1 MAESLVQQFL
11 AHPRRKWIVSI
22 ATMMLVIIF
31 GLPAY
36 DSIRSSQKEY
46 AELSTQLSEIKHSV
60 ANLQPLREQFAAAAK
75 EGNGAANTVDQE
87 AAHEL
92 RERVVRMIRD
102 HKCRVRRVTLSDPQS
117 RPWTD
122 QDDPYATTS
131 TNNGTKTEF
140 QLTTR
145 QLSVSAT
152 GTLPMLSQILKDVTR
167 MHQYAVPTRM
177 TLRNDGDDEAIS
189 LEMEFSLFDLGRDN
203 V

>member
-11 AHPRRKWIVSI
+11 AHPRRNLIVGI
-22 ATMMLVIIF
+22 ATVMFVIVF

-36 DSIRSSQKEY
+36 DSIKSSQKEY
-46 AELSTQLSEIKHSV
+46 VELSHQLSEIRNSV
-60 ANLQPLREQFAAAAK
+60 ADLDPLREKFAEATRE
-75 EGNGAANTVDQE
+75 EGSAVHTVDQE
-87 AAHEL
+87 VAHEL

-102 HKCRVRRVTLSDPQS
+102 HECRIRRVTLSDPQS
-117 RPWTD
+117 RPWTGN
-122 QDDPYATTS
+122 DDPFAATS

-152 GTLPMLSQILKDVTR
+152 GTLPRLSQILKDVTQ

-177 TLRNDGDDEAIS
+177 TLRNNGDDKTIS
-189 LEMEFSLFDLGRDN
+189 LEIEFSLFHLGREN